1 MSVEIYVMPLW
12 RFKAG
17 DTRTAVE
24 IATGIKPKIVDG
36 NGDIVDGPPPGWWPR
51 WKARRE
57 VASLCRKVGRVNG
70 TRIWWPDEG
79 GQAYVGQSV
88 GMESLRAFAR
98 WLDLRDQ
105 FQTFDAPPK
114 QDFYKHPVMKIQGKW
129 SYPHLVEHCCYNGYF
144 LPCDFATSTQVEPYL
159 IFGHFPANRNVA
171 SSVRLQNEL
180 GRIRSEFEA
189 LTSSMPSLEPHL
201 ERVGEAL
208 AQLEEVA
215 RISSEHRLPIIFWG

>member
-36 NGDIVDGPPPGWWPR
+36 NGDIVEGPPPGWWVR

-70 TRIWWPDEG
+70 TRIRWPDEG
-79 GQAYVGQSV
+79 GQVYVQQSV
-88 GMESLRAFAR
+88 GMGSLRAFAR

-105 FQTFDAPPK
+105 FQSFDAPPK
-114 QDFYKHPVMKIQGKW
+114 RDFYKHPVMKVKRSW
-129 SYPHLVEHCCYNGYF
+129 SFPHLVRHCCYNGYF
-144 LPCDFATSTQVEPYL
+144 LPCDFETPTEVEPYL
-159 IFGHFPANRNVA
+159 IFGQWPANRNVA
-171 SSVRLQNEL
+171 SSVRLRDEL
-180 GRIRSEFEA
+180 RRIRPEFDA
-189 LTSSMPSLEPHL
+189 LTSSMPSREPHL
-201 ERVGEAL
+201 EHVGEAL
-208 AQLEEVA
+208 AQLEKVA
-215 RISSEHRLPIIFWG
+215 RISCEENLPIIFWG